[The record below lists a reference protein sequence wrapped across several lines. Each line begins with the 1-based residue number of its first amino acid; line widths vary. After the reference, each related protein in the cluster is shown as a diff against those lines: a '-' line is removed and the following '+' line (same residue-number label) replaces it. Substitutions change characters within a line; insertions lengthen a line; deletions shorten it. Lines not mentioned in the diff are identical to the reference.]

1 MGIFS
6 RFSMKTK
13 KYIKINKKRT
23 EGRVSVLSNIKE
35 TDPWYRD
42 YLERKTELEYLLQY
56 RIKPNKEKEE
66 MEELDYLNIEIGRVK
81 ARITVLMFDI
91 VKQETELKSLVLE
104 LAETDLKVLTE
115 RRKELVLLHSK
126 MKKKVLIEEQLESDI
141 NKFIKKKKKK

>member
-66 MEELDYLNIEIGRVK
+66 MEELDYLNVEIGRVK